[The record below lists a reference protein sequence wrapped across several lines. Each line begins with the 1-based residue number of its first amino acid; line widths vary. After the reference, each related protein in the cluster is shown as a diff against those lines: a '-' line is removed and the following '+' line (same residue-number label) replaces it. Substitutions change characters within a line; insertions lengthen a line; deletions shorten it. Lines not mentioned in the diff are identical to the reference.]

1 MQTRRSV
8 VSIMI
13 NFVVVD
19 DFQEITKKIEK
30 IINKIMIKNKLEYKI
45 NIFSDYDDKFNKLVN
60 SQVPNKIYFL
70 DIETKSASG
79 LDIARKIR
87 KNDLE
92 SVIVFITAHDELSS
106 LVVKDQLMTLTFIC
120 KFDDFENKV
129 KEAAIKALEIVG
141 TKKII
146 KFTDYGSLYTIPIK
160 DILYVTRDSV
170 ERKCLI
176 KTDYTTY
183 KVGKNLSD
191 IKEMSFGNLTQT
203 HRGCLVNENRI
214 QKIDKRH
221 NEIVFD
227 NGESITL
234 LSNNYK
240 KELV

>member
-1 MQTRRSV
+1 
-8 VSIMI
+8 MI

-45 NIFSDYDDKFNKLVN
+45 NTFSDYDEKFNKLLN
-60 SQVPNKIYFL
+60 TQIPNKIYFL

-92 SVIVFITAHDELSS
+92 SIIIFITAHDELSS
-106 LVVKDQLMTLTFIC
+106 SVVKDQLMTLTFIC
-120 KFDDFENKV
+120 KFDDFDNKV
-129 KEAAIKALEIVG
+129 KEATIKALEIVG

-183 KVGKNLSD
+183 KVGKTLAD
-191 IKEMSFGNLTQT
+191 IKEMSIGNLIQT

-227 NGESITL
+227 TGETITL
-234 LSNNYK
+234 LSDNYK
-240 KELV
+240 KEFV